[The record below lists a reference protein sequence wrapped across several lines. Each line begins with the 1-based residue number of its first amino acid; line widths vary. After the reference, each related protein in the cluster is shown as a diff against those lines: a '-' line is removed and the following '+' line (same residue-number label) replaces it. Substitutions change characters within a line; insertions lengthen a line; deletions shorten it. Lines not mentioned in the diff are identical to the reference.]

1 MNPKNPSGPT
11 PPESSKPRLT
21 GFEPKRDG
29 QSPARQVAGVASQPG
44 VRAGATNDLEPLA
57 PASGGGRGGRGGS
70 ARSPATPAD
79 DVFLSPR
86 VVDRQAFSEFS
97 QSLRDIINQA
107 ASTAAAL
114 QKAATEAERSRDGLR
129 EALAA
134 LQAKADHVTG
144 LLATAQERA
153 QQSRPSIDDAGVTD
167 SLVDDVRA
175 RTDATIEQCMGRL
188 APRLEETLA
197 GAEARLGLIERRVE
211 SLLSDA
217 DRRVGSHAAGAVSD
231 GAALGALHEL
241 VSRADVAKKDAA
253 FATRQLDSIRDQA
266 DQARQAL
273 GLSVSAALPLID
285 EVAAVRDHLS
295 EAIDRAQTLSSATQ
309 QAIEDQF
316 RAHQAATDNTIARLT
331 ADVEI
336 AKSELAGSVQAAS
349 QAHRDASSAAA
360 AGHDAGAHLAVLLE
374 KLEPWHAVLLSR
386 GGAADADLPMPL
398 REILDRVRVDL
409 KRDLS
414 FVASAL
420 RSVAQRAESSLDGP
434 PAPVAS
440 VIAEAK
446 PVPIPGTPR
455 PAPPR
460 PEH

>member
-295 EAIDRAQTLSSATQ
+295 EAIDRAQTL
-309 QAIEDQF
+309 
-316 RAHQAATDNTIARLT
+316 
-331 ADVEI
+331 
-336 AKSELAGSVQAAS
+336 
-349 QAHRDASSAAA
+349 
-360 AGHDAGAHLAVLLE
+360 
-374 KLEPWHAVLLSR
+374 
-386 GGAADADLPMPL
+386 
-398 REILDRVRVDL
+398 
-409 KRDLS
+409 
-414 FVASAL
+414 
-420 RSVAQRAESSLDGP
+420 
-434 PAPVAS
+434 
-440 VIAEAK
+440 
-446 PVPIPGTPR
+446 
-455 PAPPR
+455 
-460 PEH
+460 